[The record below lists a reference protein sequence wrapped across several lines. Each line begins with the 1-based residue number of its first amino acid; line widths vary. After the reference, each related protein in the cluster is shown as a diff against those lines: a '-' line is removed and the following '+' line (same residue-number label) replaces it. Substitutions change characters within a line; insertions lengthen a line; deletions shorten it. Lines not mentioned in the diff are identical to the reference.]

1 MKPDSI
7 ISSFVQDDR
16 QAFLSLGH
24 AFHMTFFGH
33 RTNYRAWAI
42 GPSNNPEIEQVKWQW
57 LDYLA
62 EHLGP
67 VQTMFWRPDRSGDVL
82 RTAFGMDYP
91 VIHLAEEFA
100 DFMNGSLEDKRQPKH
115 LDSQQAP
122 ESSQQRLSVYIQLK
136 KNAVFTDST
145 NSSTPS
151 LGLNENTMII
161 LDSIR
166 RRSTRDELLDGA
178 LSLKRLMYDADVQ
191 DPLKGNAVLVAA
203 IKLIFDAVA
212 GKWSDYILAMH
223 SYVVSI
229 EEVIYSQPA
238 NDRYS
243 PLLWSVSKTLL
254 QAERLIR
261 LHLHLVENVQNE
273 LTDITGPNTM
283 DPDWLR
289 QNIKDFARLGVE
301 IEESLRK
308 PVSQMVDLV
317 RFDRGF

>member
-1 MKPDSI
+1 M
-7 ISSFVQDDR
+7 QDDR
-16 QAFLSLGH
+16 QVFLSLGH

-42 GPSNNPEIEQVKWQW
+42 GPSNTPENEQTAWQW

-62 EHLGP
+62 EHLSP
-67 VQTMFWRPDRSGDVL
+67 VQTMFWRPDRTGDVL
-82 RTAFGMDYP
+82 RTALGMDYP
-91 VIHLAEEFA
+91 VIHLQEEFA
-100 DFMNGSLEDKRQPKH
+100 DFMDGGLEGKRQPKP
-115 LDSQQAP
+115 LDLQQAP

-136 KNAVFTDST
+136 KNSVTTDST
-145 NSSTPS
+145 YPSTPS

-166 RRSTRDELLDGA
+166 GKPTRDELLDGA
-178 LSLKRLMYDADVQ
+178 LSLRRLMYDSDVQ
-191 DPLKGNAVLVAA
+191 DPLIGNAVLVSA
-203 IKLIFDAVA
+203 IKLVLDAVA

-229 EEVIYSQPA
+229 EEAIYSQPA
-238 NDRYS
+238 NDKYS

-273 LTDITGPNTM
+273 LADITGPGTM

-289 QNIKDFARLGVE
+289 QNIKDFSRLGVE

-308 PVSQMVDLV
+308 PVAQMVDLV
-317 RFDRGF
+317 SLGARIW